1 MAQKNFERET
11 IVKVDYGG
19 RTALHSEQ
27 LEEIVLGQIL
37 LSEDAISDVMN
48 LLKKEVFFT
57 PKNQIIF
64 GAMENLAKNNNTIT
78 LITVIEKLQGEEKLE
93 EIGGPACISDLTM
106 KVSSSAHVEHNAKLL
121 VQKFIQRE
129 LIEVS
134 GLISEKAFAPDCEL
148 ADLTDYAER
157 EVMNVT
163 DQGFN
168 RRTVQDIKQIAES
181 VFQHIVDIKGK
192 DIKLTGIASGFS
204 ELDRITSGW
213 QKGNM
218 IVIAARPGMGKT
230 AFVLTMLRNMA
241 VDYNVP
247 VAMFSLEMSC
257 EQLATR
263 LFVSE
268 AQIQQNALRTGQIDD
283 TQLDK
288 LETAKERLIKAPIFL
303 DDTPGLSIY
312 DFKSKCRKLVERKG
326 VQCIVVD
333 YLQLMNARGGNFS
346 REQEVSTISR
356 NIKEIAMDLQIPI
369 IALSQLNRSVEGRQ
383 GAQGAEKEP
392 RLSDLRESGAIEQ
405 DADMVIFIHRPA
417 KAIRSDVDADG
428 NDISK
433 KSIII
438 VEKNRHG
445 AGGRVELDFEGEF
458 MKFTDH
464 ANTVIPNASDYHA
477 NNQSMIFDSQMNN
490 SNNNDPFNFSGSLS
504 DSPF

>member
-1 MAQKNFERET
+1 MAQNKFERET

-19 RTALHSEQ
+19 RTAPHSEDI
-27 LEEIVLGQIL
+27 EETVLGQIL
-37 LSEDAISDVMN
+37 LSDDAISDVMN
-48 LLKKEVFFT
+48 LLKKEVFFI

-64 GAMENLAKNNNTIT
+64 EAMEYLAKNNNPIT
-78 LITVIEKLQGEEKLE
+78 LITVIEKLKGEEKLDL
-93 EIGGPACISDLTM
+93 IGGPTCITDLTM
-106 KVSSSAHVEHNAKLL
+106 KVSSSANIEHHAKLL

-129 LIEVS
+129 LIKVS
-134 GLISEKAFAPDCEL
+134 GLICEKALISDCEIGE
-148 ADLTDYAER
+148 LTDYAER
-157 EVMNVT
+157 EIMSIT

-181 VFQHIVDIKGK
+181 LFQHIVEIKGK
-192 DIKLTGIASGFS
+192 DIRLTGVASGFS

-213 QKGNM
+213 QNGNM

-241 VDYNVP
+241 IDYNVP

-263 LFVSE
+263 LFVGE
-268 AQIQQNALRTGQIDD
+268 AQIQQNLLRTGQIDD

-288 LETAKERLIKAPIFL
+288 LETAKERLVKAPIFL

-312 DFKSKCRKLVERKG
+312 DFKSKCRKLVEKKG

-333 YLQLMNARGGNFS
+333 YLQLMTARGGNFS

-356 NIKEIAMDLQIPI
+356 NIKEVAMDLKIPI

-417 KAIRSDVDADG
+417 KALRADVDSDG

-433 KSIII
+433 KAIII

-458 MKFTDH
+458 MRFSDH
-464 ANTVIPNASDYHA
+464 GNTVIPNASEYHSE
-477 NNQSMIFDSQMNN
+477 NQSLIFDSQMN
-490 SNNNDPFNFSGSLS
+490 SNDPFSISGTLS